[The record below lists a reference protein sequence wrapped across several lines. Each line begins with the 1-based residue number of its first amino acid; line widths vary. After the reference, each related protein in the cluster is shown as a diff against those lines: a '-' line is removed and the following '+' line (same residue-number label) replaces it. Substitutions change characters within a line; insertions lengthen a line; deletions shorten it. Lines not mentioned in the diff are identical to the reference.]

1 MHVSLGA
8 GTLRCGTVLAP
19 DTGTEVGTLC
29 SEARP
34 TYVRSTGIIAAALLA
49 ISIAPL
55 LGRRWKGFA
64 AGMLVC
70 WIVIA
75 AAAVTWSA
83 AMQEYSPRHEIFD
96 L

>member
-19 DTGTEVGTLC
+19 DTGTETGTLC

-34 TYVRSTGIIAAALLA
+34 TYVRSTAVIAAALLA
-49 ISIAPL
+49 ISVAPL
-55 LGRRWKGFA
+55 LRRHWKGFA
-64 AGMLVC
+64 AGIVVC
-70 WIVIA
+70 WIVTA
-75 AAAVTWSA
+75 AAAITWSA
-83 AMQEYSPRHEIFD
+83 AMQEYSPRHAIFD